1 MPFSN
6 RRRPSAFRIMASGT
20 GSWRHH
26 PSECGR
32 GDAHGADFATHV
44 RLALDVTRDV
54 PDAHVTIN
62 GATLAFD
69 GRVSLS
75 PRETWRW
82 EGDDPSGKT
91 PLQLDVTNAN
101 GQPVIS
107 HTENHFDRTPATAV
121 QAGLS
126 GAAASGRPARRR

>member
-1 MPFSN
+1 MPFLN
-6 RRRPSAFRIMASGT
+6 RRRSHFSNYRLPVRDLGGITRANV
-20 GSWRHH
+20 
-26 PSECGR
+26 
-32 GDAHGADFATHV
+32 DAVMHLERTTPTHV
-44 RLALDVTRDV
+44 RLALDVTRDL

-91 PLQLDVTNAN
+91 PLQPDVTDAN

-107 HTENHFDRTPATAV
+107 HTENHFTAR
-121 QAGLS
+121 QQPRSRPGHS
-126 GAAASGRPARRR
+126 RAAASGRPARRR